1 LSLNRALAVLDLP
14 TIESLLQTR
23 SIGRPINFA
32 NELWESIDSTNT
44 RARDLAAQGAP
55 MGTLVLARKQTA
67 GRGRLGRAWESPQ
80 DTGIYMSLILRS
92 GDVPAHAIPLL
103 TIAAGV
109 AIAEAVEQSTGVKI
123 GLKWVND
130 LICDGCKVGGILAEA
145 SGGKSPYVVLGMGVN
160 VMLEKENMPEE
171 LQGKVTSL
179 HLHSTNAP
187 DPNAIVVAICSRLE
201 ALLNDLESGLAPV
214 VLERWKNR
222 SVTIGER
229 VRATV
234 AEKTIEGKAVDVTG
248 CGALKVQQDDGK
260 IVELSA
266 GEIQIRRADG
276 AYC

>member
-1 LSLNRALAVLDLP
+1 MAITLAVLDLP
-14 TIESLLQTR
+14 TIESSLLTR
-23 SIGRPINFA
+23 SIGRPVNFA

-44 RARDLAAQGAP
+44 RARDLASQGAP
-55 MGTLVLARKQTA
+55 MGTLVIARKQTA
-67 GRGRLGRAWESPQ
+67 GRGRLGRAWESPL

-145 SGGKSPYVVLGMGVN
+145 SGGRSPYVVLGMGIN
-160 VMLEKENMPEE
+160 VKLEIDTLPEE
-171 LQGKVTSL
+171 LKGKVTSL
-179 HLHSTNAP
+179 HLHSARLP
-187 DPNAIVVAICSRLE
+187 DPNTIVVAICSQLE
-201 ALLNDLESGLAPV
+201 ALWNDLEAGLAPV

-229 VRATV
+229 VRALV
-234 AEKTIEGKAVDVTG
+234 AEKTIEGKAIDVTES
-248 CGALKVQQDDGK
+248 GALKLELDDAT